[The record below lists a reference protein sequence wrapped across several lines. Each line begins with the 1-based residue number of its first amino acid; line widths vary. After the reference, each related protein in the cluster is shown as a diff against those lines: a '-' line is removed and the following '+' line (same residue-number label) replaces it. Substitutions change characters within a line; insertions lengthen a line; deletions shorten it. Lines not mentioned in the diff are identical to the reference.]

1 MLSQLVLAISQTNYK
16 HEVEKKVEPIAYA
29 MFVPVF
35 FVSIGM
41 NITFDGI
48 GNQIWF
54 ILALTVIAVLTKL
67 IGCGF
72 GARMTGFDAKS
83 SAIIGA
89 GMVSRGEVALI
100 IAGTGLSSGLLA
112 QDYFTAIVIVVI
124 FNNNDYTTNVKI
136 HFWCKR

>member
-1 MLSQLVLAISQTNYK
+1 
-16 HEVEKKVEPIAYA
+16 

-67 IGCGF
+67 IGCGV
-72 GARMTGFDAKS
+72 GAHDW
-83 SAIIGA
+83 I
-89 GMVSRGEVALI
+89 
-100 IAGTGLSSGLLA
+100 
-112 QDYFTAIVIVVI
+112 
-124 FNNNDYTTNVKI
+124 
-136 HFWCKR
+136 

>member
-1 MLSQLVLAISQTNYK
+1 
-16 HEVEKKVEPIAYA
+16 

-67 IGCGF
+67 IGCGV
-72 GARMTGFDAKS
+72 GARMTGFDAK
-83 SAIIGA
+83 
-89 GMVSRGEVALI
+89 VFCNYR
-100 IAGTGLSSGLLA
+100 
-112 QDYFTAIVIVVI
+112 
-124 FNNNDYTTNVKI
+124 
-136 HFWCKR
+136 FWYGFSW

>member
-1 MLSQLVLAISQTNYK
+1 
-16 HEVEKKVEPIAYA
+16 

-72 GARMTGFDAKS
+72 GARMTGFDTKS

-124 FNNNDYTTNVKI
+124 LTTMITPPMLKYTFGAKD
-136 HFWCKR
+136 KAMKASK

>member
-1 MLSQLVLAISQTNYK
+1 
-16 HEVEKKVEPIAYA
+16 

-67 IGCGF
+67 IGCGL

-100 IAGTGLSSGLLA
+100 IAGTGLSSGSISTRLLYSYRYCR
-112 QDYFTAIVIVVI
+112 YF
-124 FNNNDYTTNVKI
+124 NYNDYTTNVEI

>member
-1 MLSQLVLAISQTNYK
+1 MVLSVLSLLGIAISQTNYK

-83 SAIIGA
+83 SAIIGPEWFL
-89 GMVSRGEVALI
+89 VVKLH
-100 IAGTGLSSGLLA
+100 LSSQEQDFLQVYWHKITLQQSLLSL
-112 QDYFTAIVIVVI
+112 F
-124 FNNNDYTTNVKI
+124 
-136 HFWCKR
+136 